1 MINVNYKINMLGY
14 HKINN
19 KCYNEVALNTKSV
32 FIRVLIINS
41 MLNSIPYIRLKNY
54 LFSYEER
61 FN

>member
-19 KCYNEVALNTKSV
+19 KCYHEVALNTKSV

-41 MLNSIPYIRLKNY
+41 MINSIPYMLLKNY
-54 LFSYEER
+54 LFSYEKR